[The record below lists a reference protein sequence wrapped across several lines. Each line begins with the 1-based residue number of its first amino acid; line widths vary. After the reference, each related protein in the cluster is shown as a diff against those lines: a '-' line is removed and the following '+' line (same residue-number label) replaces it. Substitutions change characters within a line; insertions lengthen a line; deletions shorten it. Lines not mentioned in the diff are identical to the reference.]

1 MTHITVNG
9 VRIEGATVAGQPVT
23 DEQIWEWAAEA
34 ERGYDVS
41 RLKPRGRP
49 LMGNRPAKVTTI
61 RLEPT
66 LDAALDER
74 AESYACQ
81 GVAIDQDAALEE
93 LCRHRARLWAEA
105 EAGEVP

>member
-1 MTHITVNG
+1 VNG

-74 AESYACQ
+74 VAKDGSTRSEVIRSALRAWLESA
-81 GVAIDQDAALEE
+81 
-93 LCRHRARLWAEA
+93 
-105 EAGEVP
+105 